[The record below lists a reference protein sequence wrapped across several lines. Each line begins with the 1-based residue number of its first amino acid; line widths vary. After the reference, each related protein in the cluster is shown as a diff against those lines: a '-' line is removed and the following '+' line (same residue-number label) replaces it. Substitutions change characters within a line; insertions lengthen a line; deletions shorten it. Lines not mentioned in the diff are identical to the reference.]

1 MDLFS
6 IDLTPA
12 EIQLLRQS
20 LDIITISGKDAKAI
34 ANLQIKLES
43 EIASIQHVLKQ
54 AELQRQQELIEA
66 IEVDKKRAA
75 KAK

>member
-6 IDLTPA
+6 VDLTQS

-34 ANLQIKLES
+34 ANLQFKLEH
-43 EIASIQHVLKQ
+43 EITSIQAMLRQ
-54 AELQRQQELIEA
+54 AELQKQQELIEA
-66 IEVDKKRAA
+66 VETEKKKTA